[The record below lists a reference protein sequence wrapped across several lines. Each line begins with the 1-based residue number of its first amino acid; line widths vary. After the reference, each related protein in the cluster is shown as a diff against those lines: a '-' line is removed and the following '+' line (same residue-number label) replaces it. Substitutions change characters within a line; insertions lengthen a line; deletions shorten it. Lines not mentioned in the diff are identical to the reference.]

1 MNPPHPSISVVIP
14 AYNAREVIGRAVES
28 VLAQTRRPDEVIVV
42 DDGSTDGTREAVQ
55 RFGDRIRYLFQANA
69 GASAARNTGIEHAR
83 GEWIAFLDGDD
94 EWLEDHL
101 RLSMELT
108 ARHPDLRWVTGN
120 FYRCPCEPEPARTE
134 DLAGE
139 RLRQAQAAAADG
151 EVFDSYFAAHRCGA
165 MGWTG
170 TMVVCR
176 DLLIEAGLFW
186 PGQKR
191 INDVDLWLRMA
202 YRGERMGYVFE
213 PTAIYHMGVPG
224 SILKVHRDGGHIE
237 RFLDRHLELAGQ
249 ARMKEAFQPCAA
261 AMLGTWIKV
270 LLEEGQGAEIRGLLK
285 KYRFLF
291 SAYTYRTLYIQSF
304 CPGPAC
310 RYAKWKKRIWEK
322 GRRPQ

>member
-55 RFGDRIRYLFQANA
+55 RFGDRVRYLFQANA

-120 FYRCPCEPEPARTE
+120 FYRCPCEPKPARAA
-134 DLAGE
+134 DLAGG
-139 RLRQAQAAAADG
+139 RLKRAQELAADG
-151 EVFDSYFAAHRCGA
+151 EVFDSYFAAHQCGA

-170 TMVVCR
+170 TMVIR
-176 DLLIEAGLFW
+176 KDLLQEAGLFLE
-186 PGQKR
+186 GQKR

-237 RFLDRHLELAGQ
+237 RFLDRHLELAAQ
-249 ARMKEAFQPCAA
+249 ANMLEAFKPCAA
-261 AMLGTWIKV
+261 AMLGYWVQNQLEHMQAAQARK
-270 LLEEGQGAEIRGLLK
+270 LLVKYGYLLTL
-285 KYRFLF
+285 YCR
-291 SAYTYRTLYIQSF
+291 STTYIRTLFPKTSL
-304 CPGPAC
+304 
-310 RYAKWKKRIWEK
+310 RYEHWKKARK
-322 GRRPQ
+322 GSLL